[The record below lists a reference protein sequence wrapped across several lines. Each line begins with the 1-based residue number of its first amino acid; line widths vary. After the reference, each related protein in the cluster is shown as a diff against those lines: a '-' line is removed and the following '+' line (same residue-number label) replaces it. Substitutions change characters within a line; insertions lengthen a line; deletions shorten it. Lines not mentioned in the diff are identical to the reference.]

1 MNSPPAEE
9 EKEGGSDY
17 KQFVVSEEIAPK
29 VGQIWQSKVG
39 YSWHTKKVLDTVK
52 IIEVDV
58 NKIQF
63 VNYIGTLSVY
73 RDDRYEGDLPY
84 PTSIYGNDQKKTMD
98 LSKFT
103 EDYFPYVKD

>member
-9 EKEGGSDY
+9 EKEGSDY

-39 YSWHTKKVLDTVK
+39 YSWHTKKVFLDTVK

-63 VNYIGTLSVY
+63 VKYVGSLSVY
-73 RDDRYEGDLPY
+73 RDRYEGDLPY
-84 PTSIYGNDQKKTMD
+84 PTSIWGNDQKKTMD

>member
-1 MNSPPAEE
+1 
-9 EKEGGSDY
+9 
-17 KQFVVSEEIAPK
+17 
-29 VGQIWQSKVG
+29 
-39 YSWHTKKVLDTVK
+39 LDTVK

-63 VNYIGTLSVY
+63 VKYVGNLSVY
-73 RDDRYEGDLPY
+73 RDRYEGDLPY
-84 PTSIYGNDQKKTMD
+84 PTSIWGNDQKKTMD

>member
-9 EKEGGSDY
+9 KKEVESDY
-17 KQFVVSEEIAPK
+17 KQFVVNEEIAPK
-29 VGQIWQSKVG
+29 VGQIWQKKVG
-39 YSWHTKKVLDTVK
+39 YSSHTERVLYTVK

-58 NKIQF
+58 DVNKIQF
-63 VNYIGTLSVY
+63 VDYMCSLSY
-73 RDDRYEGDLPY
+73 RDIYEGKLPY